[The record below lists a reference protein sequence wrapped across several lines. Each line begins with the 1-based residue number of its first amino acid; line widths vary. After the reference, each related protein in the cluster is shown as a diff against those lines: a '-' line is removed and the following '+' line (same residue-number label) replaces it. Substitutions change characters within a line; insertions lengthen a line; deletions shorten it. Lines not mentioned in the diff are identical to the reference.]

1 MLGRVGS
8 TVARRSAAQQQR
20 WLQSTAAPGAS
31 ATNAATP
38 MAQLKDD
45 FLDGSSV
52 GYLEQLEAQ
61 AAADPTSVHRSW
73 ASYLTQL
80 GARPTVAS

>member
-1 MLGRVGS
+1 
-8 TVARRSAAQQQR
+8 
-20 WLQSTAAPGAS
+20 
-31 ATNAATP
+31 

-61 AAADPTSVHRSW
+61 MAADPTSVHRTW

-80 GARPTVAS
+80 GARPPPPRLIINGALISGRLVNGGRGRRVR